1 MFAYNNKEVVIMVQD
16 RGNIKWSSMM
26 LPEHAELL
34 KIMWA
39 EDKKITR
46 PLLDEQEKE
55 RLNKVIVLALKN
67 QKIITV
73 SAYHNNMIINYS
85 GVIKKIDEINNKI
98 LLQNGENYSIPIM
111 DIVDAR

>member
-1 MFAYNNKEVVIMVQD
+1 MVQD

-34 KIMWA
+34 KTMWA
-39 EDKKITR
+39 EDKKEAR

-55 RLNKVIVLALKN
+55 RLNEVIGLYYKN

-73 SAYHNNMIINYS
+73 SVYHNDTISNYS
-85 GVIKKIDEINNKI
+85 GVIKKIDEINQKI
-98 LLQNGENYSIPIM
+98 LLHNGEKYSICLM